1 MSFHPAMPYGTERWH
16 RSERQTLP
24 EGPEFSFTPERRAE
38 FERLAAHYPPE
49 HRRSSVLYALYL
61 AQDQQGYISANAAR
75 HVAEVVGITTA
86 DVEDVVSYY
95 VMFHRAPVGK
105 YVLQV
110 YTTLSCALAGAERV
124 LESMEQVLGIK
135 AGETDPSGLFTIQ
148 QMECLGACDR
158 APVMMVNNNEWH
170 EHLQPEQVAGL
181 VDRMK
186 TDGIKALSNCHLC
199 EQRVSEGKKTTTP
212 AKAKAVPDYEP
223 VLTKYAF
230 TPGGAELDHYVK
242 NQAGYQGLK
251 KALSMAPD
259 AVIEEVKKSGLRGRG
274 GAGFPTG
281 LKWQFVD
288 KKSPKPKY
296 IVCNADESEPGTF
309 KDHLLM
315 ERNPHL
321 LVEGCLIGC
330 YAIGSK
336 AAYIYIRG
344 EFYHLFPT
352 MQQAIDDA
360 RKAGYLGKNIMGSG
374 FDCEVY
380 LHRGAGAYEAGEE
393 TALLESLEGKRAQ
406 PRFKPPFPAV
416 EGAWKSPTAVNN
428 VETLCNVPL
437 VMTRGAD
444 WFAALGPEKNGGPKL
459 FCVSG
464 AVKNPGVFEAPMK
477 VTLKELIY
485 DYAGGPLDGHHVKAV
500 IPGGSSV
507 PILMPDQLDIPAS
520 FDDVQKAGSLL
531 GSAAIMVL
539 DETTDMVWLAENL
552 LHFYRHES
560 CGKCT
565 PCREG
570 TDWLYRLLH
579 RMIEGK
585 ATERDIPLLQSV
597 ANQINGKTL
606 CAFGDAAATPVLT
619 TLKWFKPE
627 FEAYVKGT
635 PPKPASYRGKPHAP
649 QAFEAANVDKPVG
662 SH

>member
-1 MSFHPAMPYGTERWH
+1 MSFHPVMAYGTEQWH
-16 RSERQTLP
+16 RSERRTLP
-24 EGPEFSFTPERRAE
+24 EGPDFQFTAANRAQ
-38 FERLAAHYPPE
+38 FEDFAAHYPPQ
-49 HRRSSVLYALYL
+49 HRKSAVLHALYL
-61 AQDQQGYISANAAR
+61 AQEQQGYISANAAR

-95 VMFHRAPVGK
+95 VMFFRNPVGK
-105 YVLQV
+105 YVLQICN
-110 YTTLSCALAGAERV
+110 TLSCALAGSERV
-124 LESMEQVLGIK
+124 IEELEHKLGIK
-135 AGETDPSGLFTIQ
+135 AGETDPTGMFTIQ
-148 QMECLGACDR
+148 KMECLGACDR
-158 APVMMVNNNEWH
+158 APVAMVNNDFWH
-170 EHLQPEQVAGL
+170 ENLTPEQTPAWV
-181 VDRMK
+181 
-186 TDGIKALSNCHLC
+186 DGIRARGVKSLNGCHLAI
-199 EQRVSEGKKTTTP
+199 ESRPESEWRSKTTTP
-212 AKAKAVPDYEP
+212 VASKAVPDYEP

-230 TPGGAELDHYVK
+230 TPDGHTLDHYVR
-242 NQAGYQGLK
+242 NQQGYEGLK
-251 KALSMAPD
+251 KAVTMTPDQVID
-259 AVIEEVKKSGLRGRG
+259 AVKVSGLRGRG

-288 KKSPKPKY
+288 KKSPNPKY

-321 LVEGCLIGC
+321 MIEGCVIGC

-344 EFYHLFPT
+344 EFFH
-352 MQQAIDDA
+352 MQPLLEQAIEDA
-360 RKAGYLGKNIMGSG
+360 RRAGYVGKNILGTD
-374 FDCEVY
+374 FECEVY
-380 LHRGAGAYEAGEE
+380 VHRGAGAYEAGEE

-416 EGAWKSPTAVNN
+416 AGLWACPTAVNN

-437 VMTRGAD
+437 VLTRGAE
-444 WFAALGPEKNGGPKL
+444 WFASLGPEKNGGPKL

-464 AVKNPGVFEAPMK
+464 HVKRPGVFEAPMK
-477 VTLKELIY
+477 VSLRELIF
-485 DYAGGPLDGHHVKAV
+485 DYAGGMRDGHTLKAV

-507 PILMPDQLDIPAS
+507 PILMPDQIDIPAS
-520 FDDVQKAGSLL
+520 FDDIAKAGSML

-539 DETTDMVWLAENL
+539 DDTTDMVWLAENL

-570 TDWLYRLLH
+570 TDWLFRLLN
-579 RMIEGK
+579 RLIRGEGSQK
-585 ATERDIPLLQSV
+585 DITLLESV
-597 ANQINGKTL
+597 ATNIAGKTL

-627 FEAYVKGT
+627 YDAYAKG
-635 PPKPASYRGKPHAP
+635 AAP
-649 QAFEAANVDKPVG
+649 EAADYRAKQPVG
-662 SH
+662 AH